1 MEDKIYDRQIQ
12 AGLEKNIKLAK
23 SELDWESETKL
34 RLLHEEELR
43 RSLVRGSVTQK
54 ENQYFWRYSNY
65 CQNLANV
72 VDPLGIKEHLAQT
85 DKYLMKSKELRDEIK
100 RDRTYS
106 LNKYS
111 N

>member
-54 ENQYFWRYSNY
+54 ENQYFWRYSNFIEY
-65 CQNLANV
+65 YSDNICKLT
-72 VDPLGIKEHLAQT
+72 E
-85 DKYLMKSKELRDEIK
+85 
-100 RDRTYS
+100 S
-106 LNKYS
+106 LNDFIFLPLYFILF
-111 N
+111 